1 MVGCSDTVPTGT
13 VYRVGV
19 ARVFFSRKRRR
30 AAHHYIKKGK
40 VQNGPNYN
48 TKTKPS
54 SLPHKGKPDGPYETL
69 FKATIIPKLF
79 KCFAPALLQLINS
92 SRNNL
97 FVKLMEGLTPS
108 KTALLRESHK
118 HQAPR
123 IMTLLKPLLLHLW
136 TLLETLS
143 HHAAKDCSAAI
154 GVKLPSPMDDKM
166 RCQKSLEKLQLQRIC
181 WIVSCS

>member
-1 MVGCSDTVPTGT
+1 VDRITTPRPNPQASPT
-13 VYRVGV
+13 RE
-19 ARVFFSRKRRR
+19 
-30 AAHHYIKKGK
+30 
-40 VQNGPNYN
+40 
-48 TKTKPS
+48 
-54 SLPHKGKPDGPYETL
+54 KPDGPYETL
-69 FKATIIPKLF
+69 FKVTIILKLS

-136 TLLETLS
+136 TLLETFS
-143 HHAAKDCSAAI
+143 HQASNDCSAAI
-154 GVKLPSPMDDKM
+154 GVRLPSPMDDKM
-166 RCQKSLEKLQLQRIC
+166 RCQKSLEKLQVQRI
-181 WIVSCS
+181 